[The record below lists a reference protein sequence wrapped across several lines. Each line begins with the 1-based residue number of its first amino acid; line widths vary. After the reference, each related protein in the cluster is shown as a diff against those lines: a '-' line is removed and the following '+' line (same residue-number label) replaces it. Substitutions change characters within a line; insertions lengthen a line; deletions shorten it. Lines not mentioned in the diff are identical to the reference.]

1 MGLGAPKKTVI
12 FNFFKNFY
20 PGKKKVRNTLKVLML
35 GWELPPFFAGGV
47 GMVCYHLTRA
57 LCQQGV
63 DIIYVMPFGPRM
75 IRSDYMR
82 ILIAD
87 HLFPRMR
94 FRLKE
99 IDSLLGAYET
109 PESYDE
115 EFRKYLASL
124 SPRERAKALYGP
136 NVFQEA
142 YLFARKVR
150 LIAMQEDFDIIHA
163 HDHWTFPA
171 AIEAKKATGKPLV
184 IHVHITEFDKTGG
197 MSVNQRVYEIER
209 AGMHAADLII
219 VVSNFIKQRLINSY
233 GVPPDK
239 IRVVHN
245 AAEAMNTN
253 VYHDASKIKETDK
266 IVLFIGRI
274 TLQKGPDYF
283 VEAAKKVLEKD
294 PNVKF
299 IMAGTGDMLPRIIE
313 RVAELGIADKFI
325 FPGFVTREEVA
336 KLNKIADVFVM
347 PSVSEPFGI
356 VPLEAMWQETP
367 AIISKQSGVSEV
379 LNHVLK
385 VDFWDV
391 NDIANK
397 ILAVLHYRNLHD
409 QLKHHGLLE
418 VRSMTWEEPARKCIE
433 IYKEVL
439 RRK

>member
-1 MGLGAPKKTVI
+1 MEKEGG
-12 FNFFKNFY
+12 KN
-20 PGKKKVRNTLKVLML
+20 LKVLML

-47 GMVCYHLTRA
+47 GVVCYHLSRA
-57 LCQQGV
+57 LCEQGL
-63 DIIYVMPFGPRM
+63 DITYVMPFGPTM
-75 IRSDYMR
+75 ARSDYMKVMVT
-82 ILIAD
+82 D
-87 HLFPRMR
+87 HLFPKMR

-99 IDSLLGAYET
+99 VDSLLGAYLT
-109 PESYDE
+109 PEDYDE
-115 EFRKYLASL
+115 EFRKYLMSL
-124 SPRERAKALYGP
+124 SPKERAKALYGP

-171 AIEAKKATGKPLV
+171 AIAAKEATGKPLV
-184 IHVHITEFDKTGG
+184 VHVHITEFDKTGG
-197 MSVNQRVYEIER
+197 ASVNQRVYDMER
-209 AGMHAADLII
+209 EGMYAADLVI
-219 VVSNFIKQRLINSY
+219 VVSNFIKQRLIDNY
-233 GVPPDK
+233 GVPEWK

-245 AAEAMNTN
+245 AAEPMDKSIF
-253 VYHDASKIKETDK
+253 HDASKIKETDK

-313 RVAELGIADKFI
+313 RVAELGIADRFI
-325 FPGFVTREEVA
+325 FPGFVNREEVA

-367 AIISKQSGVSEV
+367 AIISRQSGVSEV

-385 VDFWDV
+385 VDFWDIS
-391 NDIANK
+391 DIASK
-397 ILAVLHYRNLHD
+397 ILALLHYRSLHD
-409 QLKHHGLLE
+409 QIKHHGSLE
-418 VRSMTWEEPARKCIE
+418 VRTLTWEGPAKKCIE
-433 IYKEVL
+433 VYNELINKGM
-439 RRK
+439 